1 MYDSWILIA
10 TTTEARN
17 RDRIIY
23 CQLGTEKTKGYRK
36 VRQNEG
42 RLPDFLDP
50 TGRPDHS
57 AIQLYASTGQG
68 TSLGTTQHMVF
79 RHGNL
84 SKLRQ
89 VPSAISTEKNNVC

>member
-1 MYDSWILIA
+1 MYDSWIITA

-36 VRQNEG
+36 MRQNEG

-50 TGRPDHS
+50 TVRPDHS

-68 TSLGTTQHMVF
+68 TSLGTTQCMIF
-79 RHGNL
+79 CHGNL

-89 VPSAISTEKNNVC
+89 VPSDIFTEKNNVC